1 VTVYHSKVVL
11 FSVFVILSLFSPMS
25 FNYYFLTAAARPSTE
40 PASKVAAFRSGLII
54 NDNNLKAEVV
64 ARGLKSPTTMAFLGP
79 NDILVN
85 EKLIGTVQRI
95 IDGKI
100 QPHPVLDVS
109 VASQSER
116 GMLGIAVAKP
126 SDNNSSSPTYVFVS
140 YTETKVEGSD
150 ICPNLNYCV
159 PGHDPIGNRL
169 YRYEFDSNTG
179 KLVNPMLLL
188 DLPAIP
194 GPPHNGGKIIIGP
207 DKNVYIGIGDVGKH
221 RTESENSARSPAD
234 GTGGILRV
242 TQDGQLVDNPPLGD
256 TIPLA
261 LYYAYGMRNTFGM
274 DFDPITGNLW
284 DTENGPTYGDEI
296 NLVQPGFNSGWR
308 AIQGFWE
315 TTGNGN
321 YYSGRF
327 TQHPTGLI
335 DFGGK
340 GKYRSPEFV
349 WNNTSGPTAIKF
361 LNSDKLGKQYQNDIF
376 VADFHGGNIY
386 HFKLNED
393 RTGLALGEPL
403 ADKIANKPA
412 EMQQAGIIFAKGFGS
427 ITDLEVGPYDGYLYV
442 LTFDGTIYRIVPLNS
457 DSNTNEPPPPPIE
470 PDDNSP
476 AQPLPFLG

>member
-1 VTVYHSKVVL
+1 MMHFHKRILFAVLLILIVVAVY
-11 FSVFVILSLFSPMS
+11 
-25 FNYYFLTAAARPSTE
+25 NYSYPSESAIAKIARSRG
-40 PASKVAAFRSGLII
+40 AI
-54 NDNNLKAEVV
+54 NIDDPNLKYEIV
-64 ARGLKSPTTMAFLGP
+64 ASGLKSPTTMAFLGP

-85 EKLIGTVQRI
+85 EKLNGTVQRI

-100 QPHPVLDVS
+100 QPQPILDVS

-126 SDNNSSSPTYVFVS
+126 SINNNNSNNNNPSPTTYVFVS
-140 YTETKVEGSD
+140 YTQTKVEGSD

-159 PGHDPIGNRL
+159 PGHDPIGNLL
-169 YRYEFDSNTG
+169 YRYELANN

-188 DLPAIP
+188 DLPAVP

-207 DKNVYIGIGDVGKH
+207 DNNVYIGIGDVGKH
-221 RTESENSARSPAD
+221 RTHAENSVRSPAD

-242 TQDGQLVDNPPLGD
+242 TQDGQIVSNPPLGD
-256 TIPLA
+256 TIPLS
-261 LYYAYGMRNTFGM
+261 LYYAYGIRNTFGM
-274 DFDPITGNLW
+274 DFDPLTGNLW

-327 TQHPTGLI
+327 TLDPTGLI

-361 LNSDKLGKQYQNDIF
+361 LNSDKLGKQYQNDLF

-386 HFKLNED
+386 HFKLNEN
-393 RTGLALGEPL
+393 RTGLVLSGSLG
-403 ADKIANKPA
+403 DKIANTSA
-412 EMQQAGIIFAKGFGS
+412 EMQQGGIIFAKGFGP
-427 ITDLEVGPYDGYLYV
+427 ITDLEVGPYDGFLYV
-442 LTFDGTIYRIVPLNS
+442 LTFDGTIYRIVPLNL
-457 DSNTNEPPPPPIE
+457 DSNTNEPLPSE
-470 PDDNSP
+470 PDNPSSE
-476 AQPLPFLG
+476 QSLPFLG

>member
-1 VTVYHSKVVL
+1 MRLYFPDIVL
-11 FSVFVILSLFSPMS
+11 LSVFVIVLLFLPIS
-25 FNYYFLTAAARPSTE
+25 FNHAKASTE
-40 PASKVAAFRSGLII
+40 PLSKMAAFRTGLII
-54 NDNNLKAEVV
+54 NDSNLKAEVV
-64 ARGLKSPTTMAFLGP
+64 ARGLKVPSNMAFLGP
-79 NDILVN
+79 NDIVVN
-85 EKLIGTVQRI
+85 EKLNGTVQRI

-100 QPHPVLDVS
+100 QPQPILDVS

-126 SDNNSSSPTYVFVS
+126 SINNNNSNNNNPSPTTYVFVS
-140 YTETKVEGSD
+140 YTQTKVEGSD

-169 YRYEFDSNTG
+169 YRYELANN

-188 DLPAIP
+188 DLPAVP

-207 DKNVYIGIGDVGKH
+207 DNNVYIGIGDVGKH
-221 RTESENSARSPAD
+221 RTHAENSVRSPAD

-242 TQDGQLVDNPPLGD
+242 TQDGQIVSNPPLGN
-256 TIPLA
+256 TIPLS
-261 LYYAYGMRNTFGM
+261 LYYAYGIRNTFGM
-274 DFDPITGNLW
+274 DFDPLTGNLW

-327 TQHPTGLI
+327 TLHPTGLI

-361 LNSDKLGKQYQNDIF
+361 LNSDKIGKQYQNDMF

-386 HFKLNED
+386 HFKLNQN
-393 RTGLALGEPL
+393 RTGLVLNGTL
-403 ADKIANKPA
+403 ADKIANNVQELEDIKFVVGMGA
-412 EMQQAGIIFAKGFGS
+412 
-427 ITDLEVGPYDGYLYV
+427 ITDLQVSPYDGYLYAV
-442 LTFDGTIYRIVPLNS
+442 SFSGGKIYRILPVTASTVSGSTTNS
-457 DSNTNEPPPPPIE
+457 TQS
-470 PDDNSP
+470 S
-476 AQPLPFLG
+476 